1 MNLICRFSTET
12 PIVREYDFLFIEKKK
27 KKIIIP
33 VFLLNILS

>member
-27 KKIIIP
+27 KIIIP